1 MIKRETIEREN
12 FLTLAPKG
20 RRLICHAD
28 QFWGLGQGPVPTSI
42 RILHEECTACR
53 LAKTPDFSGI
63 GGAEKN
69 MPIKGGLW

>member
-1 MIKRETIEREN
+1 MRNRKFIEKEN
-12 FLTLAPKG
+12 FLHSALKG
-20 RRLICHAD
+20 RRLICDAD

-53 LAKTPDFSGI
+53 FAKSPDLSGI

-69 MPIKGGLW
+69 MPIKGELW